1 MRKVVLNLAVS
12 LDGYIA
18 GPNGEYDWCF
28 TDDDYG
34 MTDFL
39 KSIDATLM
47 GRKSYSLLVEYGAP
61 YPEFTNYVFTRTEK
75 ASPYPNVKFVAGDIP
90 EIVDALKR
98 QKGKDIWLFGGSEI
112 INPLLQENLVFI
124 SRSR

>member
-28 TDDDYG
+28 ADDDYG

-39 KSIDATLM
+39 NSIDATVM
-47 GRKSYSLLVEYGAP
+47 GGKSYRLIVELGQP

-75 ASPYPNVKFVAGDIP
+75 ETPYQNVVFVTEDIP
-90 EIVDALKR
+90 EFVKSLKNKKR
-98 QKGKDIWLFGGSEI
+98 EEHLAIRGQ
-112 INPLLQENLVFI
+112 
-124 SRSR
+124 

>member
-28 TDDDYG
+28 ADDDYG

-39 KSIDATLM
+39 NSIDATVM
-47 GRKSYSLLVEYGAP
+47 GGKSYRLIVELGQIMFLPVPKRKLRIKMWCLLPKIFLSLL
-61 YPEFTNYVFTRTEK
+61 
-75 ASPYPNVKFVAGDIP
+75 
-90 EIVDALKR
+90 
-98 QKGKDIWLFGGSEI
+98 
-112 INPLLQENLVFI
+112 NL
-124 SRSR
+124 